1 MKKSNHYLSLWIFSI
16 TFILILMFFDR
27 SNLNKKIKNL
37 EKQNE
42 TIEIMQTNDKEIL
55 KLIDT
60 LIKNDETFLEIFC
73 EFHFCDKSEEN
84 LIKNNIY

>member
-1 MKKSNHYLSLWIFSI
+1 
-16 TFILILMFFDR
+16 MFFDR

-55 KLIDT
+55 ELIDT
-60 LIKNDETFLEIFC
+60 LIKNDETFLKIFC